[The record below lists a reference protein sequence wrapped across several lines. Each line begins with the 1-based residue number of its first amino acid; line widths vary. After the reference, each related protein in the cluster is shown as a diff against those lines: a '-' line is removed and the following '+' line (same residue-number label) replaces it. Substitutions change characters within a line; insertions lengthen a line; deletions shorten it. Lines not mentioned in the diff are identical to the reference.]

1 MTNLLANWQQ
11 ILDFA
16 RQYGLPP
23 EKKRAIVR
31 EYLQTKIIS
40 QIYSEKLSN
49 KLFFVG
55 GTALRLLFGLD
66 RFSEDLDFDSE
77 GVSAAQLK
85 GLLDQ
90 VAKQLKRENY
100 SLDLYHN
107 PTKDKDFFEFRFNEV
122 LLESGAS
129 LEKAEKLAIKFDF
142 ESGWKGQKREIVFVN
157 RFGFL
162 ANVLTKSLDQF
173 VVEKLAAYLG
183 RESTQARDLYDLVWL
198 AAQSAK
204 ADGEF
209 AKKNGL
215 VLGELVSGAREKFAK
230 EKTSQLKQSL
240 RPFLLNESSVSKID
254 FFDKLY

>member
-183 RESTQARDLYDLVWL
+183 RKQTQARDVYDLVWL
-198 AAQSAK
+198 ATQK
-204 ADGEF
+204 AVPDPEF
-209 AKKNGL
+209 AKVNGFDAK
-215 VLGELVSGAREKFAK
+215 ELVAKSKEKFASENVDVMK
-230 EKTSQLKQSL
+230 KTLA
-240 RPFLLNESSVSKID
+240 PFLLNNSSVSKLD